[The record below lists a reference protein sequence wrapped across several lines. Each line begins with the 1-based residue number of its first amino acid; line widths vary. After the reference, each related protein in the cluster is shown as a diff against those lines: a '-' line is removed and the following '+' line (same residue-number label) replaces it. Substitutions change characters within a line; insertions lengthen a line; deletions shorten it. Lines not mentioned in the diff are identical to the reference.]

1 MNKLSIID
9 LVRKGYG
16 YLIFGASHL
25 QSAFL
30 LGVRV
35 VWGYELFET
44 GSGKLLHIDKPIA
57 YFTTLGIPFPVEN
70 AYLVGCTEM
79 FGGIFLALGL
89 LSRVAAIPL
98 IIDFIVA
105 YITTEH
111 DALKN
116 LLHLDPDAFISAD
129 PFTYL
134 LASVIVFIFGPGAYS
149 VDGVLKK
156 FFFSRPKSEIVQ
168 SPAVPLASTLEQET
182 SKAH

>member
-30 LGVRV
+30 LGIRV
-35 VWGYELFET
+35 VWGYELFEA
-44 GSGKLLHIDKPIA
+44 GSGKLLHIEKPIS
-57 YFTTLGIPFPVEN
+57 YFTSLGIPFPVEN

-79 FGGIFLALGL
+79 FGGIFLGLGL
-89 LSRVAAIPL
+89 LSRVVAIPL

-105 YITTEH
+105 YITTEQ
-111 DALKN
+111 DALRK
-116 LLHLDPDAFISAD
+116 LIHFDPDAFISAD

-134 LASVIVFIFGPGAYS
+134 LASVIMLVFGPGAYS
-149 VDGVLKK
+149 VDRILKSV
-156 FFFSRPKSEIVQ
+156 FSSSSEPKS
-168 SPAVPLASTLEQET
+168 
-182 SKAH
+182 

>member
-1 MNKLSIID
+1 MNKLLLLD
-9 LVRKGYG
+9 LFRKGYG
-16 YLIFGASHL
+16 YLICGASHL

-30 LGVRV
+30 LGIRL
-35 VWGYELFET
+35 VWGYELFEA

-89 LSRVAAIPL
+89 LSRLTAIPL

-105 YITTEH
+105 YLTTEQE
-111 DALKN
+111 ALKN
-116 LLHLDPDAFISAD
+116 LLHLDPDKFISAD

-134 LASVIVFIFGPGAYS
+134 LASVIVFIFGPGSYS
-149 VDGVLKK
+149 VDGIMKK
-156 FFFSRPKSEIVQ
+156 VFSSEPESKIANPPI
-168 SPAVPLASTLEQET
+168 SIAPAQ
-182 SKAH
+182 